1 MSNSSNHGKN
11 NLPFS
16 QRDKKNNLY
25 YESADLDSGRTVGK
39 DEARV
44 KSFMGEQAEYYMKDG
59 ILTYSLG
66 GGSKRD
72 NKLAQRALNKSFAR
86 LGLTGQLVQAGSGTV
101 PEIAFNTG
109 YKFKDDGLGES
120 IPYNWD
126 SLNKGKTDLT
136 DYEGKGGFDPGNQ
149 SAYQVNIAGFR
160 DKFKNY
166 FDNRKDAR
174 KDYKHTVAHEFGH
187 ALGFSHPEKLYA
199 GRSLMGY
206 PKSGKP
212 GNPKWSDSDVNTFND
227 YYGQYLNSGSPA
239 PTPTPEPTPAPAPTP
254 QPTPD
259 PTPNPNP
266 APTPDPTPNP
276 TPTPTPDPVPGRE
289 QLFTQFK
296 QDREDRRSKF
306 QAARETARNQFQA
319 TRETAR
325 NQFRT
330 DNESREER
338 REARPEFREEREAA
352 RNEFREERVT
362 ARNEFRGERE
372 EARDQFR
379 SDKQELR
386 NQRKNARDR
395 ASAYQSS
402 QHNMN
407 IGNTAAA
414 SSYY

>member
-1 MSNSSNHGKN
+1 MANSSNHGKN

-16 QRDKKNNLY
+16 QRDRKNNLY
-25 YESADLDSGRTVGK
+25 YESSDLDSGRTVGK

-59 ILTYSLG
+59 IITYSLG

-72 NKLAQRALNKSFAR
+72 NKLAQRALDKSFAR
-86 LGLTGQLVQAGSGTV
+86 LGLTGQLMQGGGGAA

-160 DKFKNY
+160 DKFKSF

-187 ALGFSHPEKLYA
+187 ALGFSHPQNKYA
-199 GRSLMGY
+199 GKSMMGY
-206 PKSGKP
+206 PKAGKA

-227 YYGQYLNSGSPA
+227 YYGQYLNSNNPA
-239 PTPTPEPTPAPAPTP
+239 PTPTPEPTPAPTPTPEPSP

-259 PTPNPNP
+259 PTPN
-266 APTPDPTPNP
+266 
-276 TPTPTPDPVPGRE
+276 PTPTPDPVPGRE

-296 QDREDRRSKF
+296 QNKEDRRDKF
-306 QAARETARNQFQA
+306 QAARETAKSQFIA
-319 TRETAR
+319 
-325 NQFRT
+325 
-330 DNESREER
+330 DNDSREER
-338 REARPEFREEREAA
+338 REARPEFREERQAS
-352 RNEFREERVT
+352 RNVFREER
-362 ARNEFRGERE
+362 G

-379 SDKQELR
+379 LDKQEFR
-386 NQRKNARDR
+386 DQRKNAKNR

-407 IGNTAAA
+407 IGNTAAVT
-414 SSYY
+414 SYY